1 MKETRMGI
9 LLGVTLPLIIVAV
22 VAYYLFFFIPGL
34 ESDFSKNF
42 SLEAVLIKLL
52 PTGLDCPANG
62 CAAVCECLSIDGTR
76 SKTFPIYILV
86 NQNGGVRFNEDEVFK
101 SLEMEIEKEIKAN
114 GACLISKDNSV
125 SNRINIVYET
135 GKVQGHIRVSDK
147 WESGFYLMTA
157 DLEERP
163 KRWRFV
169 NKSEGMS

>member
-1 MKETRMGI
+1 LTHSG
-9 LLGVTLPLIIVAV
+9 
-22 VAYYLFFFIPGL
+22 
-34 ESDFSKNF
+34 
-42 SLEAVLIKLL
+42 
-52 PTGLDCPANG
+52 
-62 CAAVCECLSIDGTR
+62 AAVCECLNIDGTR
-76 SKTFPIYILV
+76 SKTFPIYIQV

-114 GACLISKDNSV
+114 GACLISKDTSV
-125 SNRINIVYET
+125 SNRINIVYES